1 MSRVLSAQKPPI
13 ALIAGEELYRNFIT
27 LTIQLVLC
35 FCDYVTYSLTR
46 VARIGLIQ
54 KDSCF

>member
-27 LTIQLVLC
+27 LTIQLVVLC

-46 VARIGLIQ
+46 VARIGLI
-54 KDSCF
+54 